1 MNGGERQGGGLSERL
16 VERARRGDA
25 DAFVALIEERQ
36 VAMTRVATAILRDPA
51 DVADALQEALLSM
64 WRQLPSLRAVE
75 TFPAWADRVLVNACR
90 LVLRRRGRR
99 RLREIAL
106 PGSRGAGSAGG
117 GGSGTAEPGDA
128 RTPTFEAELAD
139 RDAFDRAFETLDADA
154 RSILV
159 LHHLEGRPI
168 AEVAAALG
176 IPAGTAKSR
185 LFAARRRLDEALTRA
200 DRESGGGRLAAERR
214 P

>member
-1 MNGGERQGGGLSERL
+1 MSERL
-16 VERARRGDA
+16 VEQARRGDA

-51 DVADALQEALLSM
+51 DVADALQETLLSL
-64 WRQLPSLRAVE
+64 WRELPALRSVE
-75 TFPAWADRVLVNACR
+75 AFPAWADRVLVNACR

-106 PGSRGAGSAGG
+106 PGSQRAGAAL
-117 GGSGTAEPGDA
+117 EPTTG
-128 RTPTFEAELAD
+128 RVPTFDTDLAD
-139 RDAFDRAFETLDADA
+139 RDAFDRAFETLDTDSRA
-154 RSILV
+154 ILV

-168 AEVAAALG
+168 AAIAATLS

-185 LFAARRRLDEALTRA
+185 LFTARRRLEVALRIEEQEPRGQDVAT
-200 DRESGGGRLAAERR
+200 EGHG
-214 P
+214 